1 LTYAKK
7 MAATPARPAM
17 AMEPVRLDAAPVNV
31 DTGGVVGLVGLVPLL
46 EPVGDPVPELT
57 GTTVVLVTELTG
69 VTVVAV
75 AGEVETGLVRETA
88 VLEAGGQ
95 PLTVTVT
102 TDGLEVATT
111 DEDATGVTMTG
122 TVETT
127 EEATGETLLET
138 MTGTVETTEEA
149 TGETLLE
156 TMTGTVVTEE
166 EATGETLETTMV
178 VVALGTE
185 LDGFSVSVTGQTVVE
200 IAMIL
205 VTTVVL
211 RAGQLVTVAA
221 QEVTVISWVE

>member
-1 LTYAKK
+1 LLTYAKK

-17 AMEPVRLDAAPVNV
+17 AMEPVRLDAAPVKV

-46 EPVGDPVPELT
+46 EAVGDPVPELT
-57 GTTVVLVTELTG
+57 GVTVVL
-69 VTVVAV
+69 V

-102 TDGLEVATT
+102 TDGVATT
-111 DEDATGVTMTG
+111 DEDATGVTI
-122 TVETT
+122 
-127 EEATGETLLET
+127 
-138 MTGTVETTEEA
+138 TGTVETTEEA

-166 EATGETLETTMV
+166 EATGETLETTTV

-185 LDGFSVSVTGQTVVE
+185 LDGVSVSVTGQTVVE
-200 IAMIL
+200 MAMML

-211 RAGQLVTVAA
+211 RAGQLVTVGA